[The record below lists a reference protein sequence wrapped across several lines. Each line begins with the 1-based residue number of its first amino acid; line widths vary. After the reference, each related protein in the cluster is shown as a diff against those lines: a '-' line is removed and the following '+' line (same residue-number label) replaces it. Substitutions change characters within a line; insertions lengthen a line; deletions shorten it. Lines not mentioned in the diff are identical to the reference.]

1 MNWRH
6 PHRQYSKCRSIPY
19 ISLIPHGSFTFGL
32 PTHAS
37 VPCKICWGR
46 GGKYILY
53 IFMKI
58 SNEKTTMKM
67 KSMITVFS
75 QSSFTG
81 MLWWRGKVWSLYFLS
96 RYKHESQ
103 PEGSHLYNI
112 PPSTTSAQ
120 NMDFLVLINQYPNK
134 IWGLGNWYIH
144 FPAKYLCFQLDA
156 KQVWLVL
163 NEYFH
168 QQVLWID
175 QPISS

>member
-1 MNWRH
+1 
-6 PHRQYSKCRSIPY
+6 
-19 ISLIPHGSFTFGL
+19 
-32 PTHAS
+32 
-37 VPCKICWGR
+37 
-46 GGKYILY
+46 
-53 IFMKI
+53 
-58 SNEKTTMKM
+58 M
-67 KSMITVFS
+67 KSEKCIKSCEIWIESIRVVSMKSPILNAEASLYHYHST
-75 QSSFTG
+75 
-81 MLWWRGKVWSLYFLS
+81 WWLSLGSLHYWATYKCPRYVSWKFQMRKQRWRWKVWYLYFLG

-112 PPSTTSAQ
+112 PPTTTSAQ
-120 NMDFLVLINQYPNK
+120 NMGFLELINQYPNK